1 MDIFIKLE
9 EYLEPYFARLP
20 QLSKDT
26 RRLLA
31 DVWPWLTLFVGVM
44 QVLSA
49 WWLFQWAQKIDMY
62 TDVVKNLSTSYGIPA
77 SKTGVTFFA
86 WVAVGMLLINGVILL
101 IAFPKLLKKQL
112 GGWRLLFLVVVI
124 NLAYGLVATFID
136 GRGGI
141 VNFLGAV
148 LGSAIATYLLFQ
160 ISEHYGGKGFKSI
173 SSKKVKI
180 DKDSSKTKPSSSAD
194 SVTKKDKTK

>member
-9 EYLEPYFARLP
+9 EYLKPYFARLP

-160 ISEHYGGKGFKSI
+160 IREYYGGKGFKSI

>member
-86 WVAVGMLLINGVILL
+86 WVAIGMLLINGVILL
-101 IAFPKLLKKQL
+101 VAFPKLLKKQF

-141 VNFLGAV
+141 VNFFGAV

-160 ISEHYGGKGFKSI
+160 IREYYGGKEFKSI
-173 SSKKVKI
+173 SSKESKI
-180 DKDSSKTKPSSSAD
+180 DKDSSKTKSSSSAD
-194 SVTKKDKTK
+194 SVTKKKTQ

>member
-1 MDIFIKLE
+1 MNVLSRIE
-9 EYLEPYFARLP
+9 EYLEPYFSMLP

-31 DVWPWLTLFVGVM
+31 NIWPWLSLFVGVM
-44 QVLSA
+44 QLLSA
-49 WWLFQWAQKIDMY
+49 WWLFLWIQKLDMY
-62 TDVVKNLSTSYGIPA
+62 TNITQKIISTYGDTSY
-77 SKTGVTFFA
+77 VTSVSIFA
-86 WVAVGMLLINGVILL
+86 WIAIISLLLNGVILF
-101 IAFPKLLKKQL
+101 IALPKLLKKRL
-112 GGWRLLFLVVVI
+112 TGWRLVFLAVLI
-124 NLAYGLVATFID
+124 NLIYGLVSTFIE

-160 ISEHYGGKGFKSI
+160 IREHYGGKGFKSI